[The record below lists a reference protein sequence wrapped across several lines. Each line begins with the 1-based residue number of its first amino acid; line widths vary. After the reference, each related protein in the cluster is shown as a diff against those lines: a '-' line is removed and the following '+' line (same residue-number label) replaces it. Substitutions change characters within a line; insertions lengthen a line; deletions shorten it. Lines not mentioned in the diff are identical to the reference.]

1 VTEACLELYVQHH
14 EDVLYIYKRVN
25 FIHCNSFIFNYCLRW
40 ATTSASS
47 GLLMGGLGEA
57 AGLGDALGFL
67 FAVNAAKRSCT
78 RRSA

>member
-1 VTEACLELYVQHH
+1 
-14 EDVLYIYKRVN
+14 
-25 FIHCNSFIFNYCLRW
+25 
-40 ATTSASS
+40 
-47 GLLMGGLGEA
+47 MGGLGEA